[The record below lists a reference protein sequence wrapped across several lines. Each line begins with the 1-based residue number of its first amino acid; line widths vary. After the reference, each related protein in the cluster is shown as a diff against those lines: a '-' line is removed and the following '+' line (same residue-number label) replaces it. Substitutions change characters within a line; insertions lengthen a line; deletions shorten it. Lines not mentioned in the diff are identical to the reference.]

1 MTKGP
6 GPRAVVFALR
16 DLPAA
21 DQQYIAAAASA
32 LGTPITAETR
42 LWDTPLLLTR
52 LGHAPPVPGLCGDD
66 ELRAQGLSPLLL
78 ALRLL
83 TVDALHWPEL
93 RFLGLDLRS
102 DPPDHVL
109 YAADPQRWTVDGLVQ
124 ALQPAADRGCGDGH
138 YGIGACHVQR
148 GLAER
153 PPRLPPCPGDRVP
166 VLGWQVPLLGGR
178 LENLIDL
185 REPGMKQHKAGN
197 HATPAGMQSGHAQG
211 RYALFLQLRGISGL
225 RAQLELLRA
234 DRERG
239 TMWSGTLDVELG
251 EEGLERLASS
261 CGLSEHE
268 LRSEDEELAT
278 WLDLVLPRCLL
289 CAPSGELLLVDLFG
303 LALSASPL
311 RSATPAP
318 PLRIC
323 GQPAL
328 YEHPPRHAL
337 PEAPDPANLL
347 LDPHLL
353 DPSLWPLDVL
363 ADAIDLQ
370 SAWVSPSGRLLR
382 LHLAGWHDGEP
393 LSGVVLLDLQAST
406 GTGLLASLL
415 DDDELAAAPP
425 DSAPAQPGDES
436 DLPALHTTQHA
447 VRVQAPLRPSP
458 RSGA

>member
-6 GPRAVVFALR
+6 GSRAVVFALR

-32 LGTPITAETR
+32 LGIPLAADTR

-52 LGHAPPVPGLCGDD
+52 LGHAPPVPGLRGDD

-83 TVDALHWPEL
+83 TVDALFWPEL
-93 RFLGLDLRS
+93 RFLGLDPRS
-102 DPPDHVL
+102 DALDYIV
-109 YAADPQRWTVDGLVQ
+109 YAADPQRWTVDSLVQ
-124 ALQPAADRGCGDGH
+124 ALQPAAEGDRRGGAR

-148 GLAER
+148 GLGER

-178 LENLIDL
+178 LANLIDL
-185 REPGMKQHKAGN
+185 REPGMKQHKAGDFVV
-197 HATPAGMQSGHAQG
+197 HAGMQPGHAQG
-211 RYALFLQLRGISGL
+211 CYALFLQLRGVSGL
-225 RAQLELLRA
+225 RAELELLRT
-234 DRERG
+234 DRQSG

-251 EEGLERLASS
+251 EEGLERLAAS

-268 LRSEDEELAT
+268 LRSDDEELAT
-278 WLDLVLPRCLL
+278 WLELVLPRCLL
-289 CAPSGELLLVDLFG
+289 CAPAGELLLVDLFG
-303 LALSASPL
+303 LDLSASPL
-311 RSATPAP
+311 RGTTPAP

-323 GQPAL
+323 GRPAL
-328 YEHPPRHAL
+328 YEHPPLAAL
-337 PEAPDPANLL
+337 PEAPDPTDLL

-393 LSGVVLLDLQAST
+393 LSGVVLLDLNASA

-415 DDDELAAAPP
+415 DDDELAGPSPERARTP
-425 DSAPAQPGDES
+425 DDS

-447 VRVQAPLRPSP
+447 LRT
-458 RSGA
+458 

>member
-6 GPRAVVFALR
+6 GSRAVVFALR

-32 LGTPITAETR
+32 LGIPLAADTR

-52 LGHAPPVPGLCGDD
+52 LGHAPPVPGLRGDD

-78 ALRLL
+78 SLRLL
-83 TVDALHWPEL
+83 TVDALLWPEL

-102 DPPDHVL
+102 DPPDYIL
-109 YAADPQRWTVDGLVQ
+109 YAADPQRWTVDSLVQ
-124 ALQPAADRGCGDGH
+124 ALQPAHAPIGDQGCSGTRH
-138 YGIGACHVQR
+138 GIGACHVQR
-148 GLAER
+148 GLGER

-185 REPGMKQHKAGN
+185 REPGMRQHKAGN
-197 HATPAGMQSGHAQG
+197 IVIPAGMQSGHAQG
-211 RYALFLQLRGISGL
+211 RYALFLQLRGVSGL
-225 RAQLELLRA
+225 RAELELLRA
-234 DRERG
+234 DRQSG
-239 TMWSGTLDVELG
+239 TLWSGTLDVELG
-251 EEGLERLASS
+251 EEGLERLAAS

-268 LRSEDEELAT
+268 LRSDDEELAT

-289 CAPSGELLLVDLFG
+289 CAPAGELLLVDLFG
-303 LALSASPL
+303 LDLSASPP
-311 RSATPAP
+311 RGTTPAP

-323 GQPAL
+323 GRPAL
-328 YEHPPRHAL
+328 YENPPLAVL
-337 PEAPDPANLL
+337 PEAPDPTDLL

-382 LHLAGWHDGEP
+382 LHLMGWHDGEP
-393 LSGVVLLDLQAST
+393 LSGVVLLDLHASA

-415 DDDELAAAPP
+415 DDDELAGVLPEHALMP
-425 DSAPAQPGDES
+425 DES

-447 VRVQAPLRPSP
+447 LRTPAP
-458 RSGA
+458 RSGL